1 MNDRLLRTIDTT
13 YDCIGDNFDHDRAL
27 EAYSKAVDDTGLF
40 FAEVGPEADGFKYYH
55 YHNIPDDAVTALL
68 SKYDNAA
75 TNNFFE
81 VMDLIPLRTPI
92 LRRVFIPDEVH
103 FATPM
108 YQEASKPWGIHC
120 EGSSILARD
129 QMSTTFCNFG
139 RHPDQEELNQD
150 HLGIMAVL
158 NNHYYRAIRLQGRL
172 DVLEQT
178 LIQSSN
184 LLDLIDFGIVLYG
197 KKADPVFVN
206 AAAQRIIDQKD
217 GVVLDARK
225 LSFLDPEADKTFQDL
240 VSALFR
246 HDLPL
251 SAKSGGVLKVPRV
264 SGEKS
269 YGAVLVPMP
278 AQRDVSSGSATA
290 AIFLFDPLANR
301 TTAID
306 LFVTSHGLSRS
317 EAELA
322 HRLALG
328 DSLDEAAAFR
338 GISRNTAK
346 GQLRSIFAKTNT
358 SRQSE
363 LVSLLLRSIA
373 GINLQARSH

>member
-1 MNDRLLRTIDTT
+1 
-13 YDCIGDNFDHDRAL
+13 
-27 EAYSKAVDDTGLF
+27 
-40 FAEVGPEADGFKYYH
+40 
-55 YHNIPDDAVTALL
+55 
-68 SKYDNAA
+68 
-75 TNNFFE
+75 
-81 VMDLIPLRTPI
+81 
-92 LRRVFIPDEVH
+92 
-103 FATPM
+103 
-108 YQEASKPWGIHC
+108 
-120 EGSSILARD
+120 
-129 QMSTTFCNFG
+129 MSTIFCNFG
-139 RHPDQEELNQD
+139 RQPYQEELNQD
-150 HLGIMAVL
+150 HLGIMAVI
-158 NNHYYRAIRLQGRL
+158 NNHYYRAIRLQDRL

-197 KKADPVFVN
+197 TKADPVFVN
-206 AAAQRIIDQKD
+206 AAAQRIIDQRD

-225 LSFLDPEADKTFQDL
+225 LSFLDPDADKTFQEL

-251 SAKSGGVLKVPRV
+251 SAKSGGVLKVPRL
-264 SGEKS
+264 SGEKP

-278 AQRDVSSGSATA
+278 AQKDASSGSATA

-346 GQLRSIFAKTNT
+346 GQLRSIFSKTNT
-358 SRQSE
+358 KRQSE